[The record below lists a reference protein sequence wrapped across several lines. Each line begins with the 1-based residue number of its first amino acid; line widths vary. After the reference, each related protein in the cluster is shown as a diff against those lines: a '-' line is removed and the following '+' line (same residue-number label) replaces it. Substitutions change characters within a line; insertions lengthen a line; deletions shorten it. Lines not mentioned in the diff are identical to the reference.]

1 MDRVHGPG
9 LWVHD
14 IVDHSRSLIIR
25 SVARISL
32 KLKGIGD
39 LISDVDQGMDGWGGA
54 SEVAAQRAAEPLS
67 RGDGSLEPG
76 IAHATGHH
84 FQCGL
89 TLQMRHSEVNSPR
102 GSSSGL
108 GAE

>member
-1 MDRVHGPG
+1 MDRVHGLG

-39 LISDVDQGMDGWGGA
+39 LISDVDQGVDG
-54 SEVAAQRAAEPLS
+54 
-67 RGDGSLEPG
+67 
-76 IAHATGHH
+76 
-84 FQCGL
+84 
-89 TLQMRHSEVNSPR
+89 
-102 GSSSGL
+102 
-108 GAE
+108 